1 MSAPTP
7 PPPHR
12 ESIFLASRKER
23 QGSKIEST
31 LRKESVGGLLLVAM
45 AALAIVW
52 ANSPWSDSYFALR
65 DLRVGYGALELSLG
79 GWASDGLLAIF
90 FFLVGL
96 ELKRGFVTGDLRQI
110 RDRKSVVYCKSA
122 AR

>member
-1 MSAPTP
+1 
-7 PPPHR
+7 
-12 ESIFLASRKER
+12 
-23 QGSKIEST
+23 
-31 LRKESVGGLLLVAM
+31 M

-79 GWASDGLLAIF
+79 GWASDGLLASF

-96 ELKRGFVTGDLRQI
+96 ELKREFVTGDLRQI
-110 RDRKSVVYCKSA
+110 RTAILPIDDAIGGVSVPALIYLSISVNVDELRQDCAYTTTTDNSYVMSILTI
-122 AR
+122 